1 MTMSMVTRSGLSSRK
16 RLTACTPS
24 SASPA
29 MENPALVK
37 MSRSVLRMKSASS
50 TMSTRLW
57 GILRLHQ
64 VVDGPLQHLR
74 VDQLHG
80 PLRGVHLRIGRTLR
94 LGQLARFGRQV
105 VDARHLAHV
114 DADVA
119 PGPLQHDHFTFRTR
133 GARLQADQ
141 RPEIDQA
148 GDTALMVHHA
158 E

>member
-1 MTMSMVTRSGLSSRK
+1 MTMPMVTRSGFNSRK

-37 MSRSVLRMKSASS
+37 MSRRVLRMKSASS

-64 VVDGPLQHLR
+64 VVDGPLQNFR

-80 PLRGVHLRIGRTLR
+80 PLRGVHLRLGCALR
-94 LGQLARFGRQV
+94 VGELARFGRQV
-105 VDARHLAHV
+105 LNARYLAHV
-114 DADVA
+114 EPDVA
-119 PGPLQHDHFTFRTR
+119 
-133 GARLQADQ
+133 
-141 RPEIDQA
+141 
-148 GDTALMVHHA
+148 
-158 E
+158 

>member
-1 MTMSMVTRSGLSSRK
+1 MTMSMVTRSGFNSRK

-37 MSRSVLRMKSASS
+37 MSRRVLRMKSASS

-64 VVDGPLQHLR
+64 VVDGPLQDFR

-80 PLRGVHLRIGRTLR
+80 PLRGLHLRIGRSLR
-94 LGQLARFGRQV
+94 LGQFARLGGQV
-105 VDARHLAHV
+105 LDARHLAHV
-114 DADVA
+114 EPDVA
-119 PGPLQHDHFTFRTR
+119 FWPLQHDHLTLGTRRT
-133 GARLQADQ
+133 GLQSDQ
-141 RPEIDQA
+141 RPQIDEA
-148 GDTALMVHHA
+148 RHPALVV
-158 E
+158 